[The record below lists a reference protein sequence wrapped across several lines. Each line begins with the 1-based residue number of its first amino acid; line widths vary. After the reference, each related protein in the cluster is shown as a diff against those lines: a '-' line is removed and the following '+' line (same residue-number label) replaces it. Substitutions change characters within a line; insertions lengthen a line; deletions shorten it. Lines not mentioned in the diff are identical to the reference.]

1 MKHAVC
7 FLAILLLVVP
17 CSSAAQ
23 AQDVNQSQN
32 DVDKALQNLKSAES
46 VGDPAL
52 VKKVAAET
60 LAMARKIET
69 SPPPSIDAD
78 KPGWQ
83 SLVDRARAAETYTE
97 YALLTAAL
105 TAQPATTVDL
115 IATLEQQN
123 PKSKYL
129 DDAYGSYF
137 AALRQTGGTAK
148 IPGIAEAAL
157 VNFPDNED
165 VLLELANH
173 AITVKQNDRALH
185 YAGRL
190 VTVMNKRTR
199 PENMTP
205 VAWERK
211 RAATIGVA
219 HYIAGT
225 IDASRNQ
232 FVDADKE
239 LRAALPFLKD
249 NKEYTTLLETSLFY
263 LGVSN
268 FQLGKLYLKKSQV
281 EEAIKFSEQAAAMGG
296 PLSTQATHNV
306 WAMKAEASKMR

>member
-1 MKHAVC
+1 
-7 FLAILLLVVP
+7 
-17 CSSAAQ
+17 
-23 AQDVNQSQN
+23 
-32 DVDKALQNLKSAES
+32 VDKALQTLKDAES
-46 VGDPAL
+46 AKDPAL
-52 VKKVAAET
+52 VKKLAADM
-60 LAMARKIET
+60 LALARKVRA

-105 TAQPATTVDL
+105 TAPPAMTVDL

-123 PKSKYL
+123 PKSEYL
-129 DDAYGSYF
+129 DGAYGSYF
-137 AALRQTGGTAK
+137 AALRQTGGTSR
-148 IPGIAEAAL
+148 IPGIAEQAL
-157 VNFPDNED
+157 ANFPDNED
-165 VLLELANH
+165 LLLVLADH
-173 AITVKQNDRALH
+173 AVTAKQNDRALH

-190 VTVMNKRTR
+190 GAAMNKRTR
-199 PENMTP
+199 PENITTA
-205 VAWERK
+205 AWEHK

-219 HYIAGT
+219 HYISGT
-225 IDASRNQ
+225 IYAGRNQ
-232 FVDADKE
+232 FADTDRE

-249 NKEYTTLLETSLFY
+249 NKEYTTLLETTLFY

-296 PLSTQATHNV
+296 PLSSQATHNM

>member
-1 MKHAVC
+1 MKP
-7 FLAILLLVVP
+7 FLCLFAILLLVIP
-17 CSSAAQ
+17 CSSFSQTIA
-23 AQDVNQSQN
+23 QSQD
-32 DVDKALQNLKSAES
+32 DVDKALQGLKDA
-46 VGDPAL
+46 VAGQDPAL
-52 VKKVAAET
+52 VKKLVADT
-60 LAMARKIET
+60 LALARKLET
-69 SPPPSIDAD
+69 SQPPSIDAD

-83 SLVDRARAAETYTE
+83 SLVERARAAEAYTE

-105 TAQPATTVDL
+105 TAPPAATVDL
-115 IATLEQQN
+115 IATLEQQD

-129 DDAYGSYF
+129 DDAYGAYF

-157 VNFPDNED
+157 TNFPDND
-165 VLLELANH
+165 DLLLVLADH
-173 AITVKQNDRALH
+173 ALTVKQNDRAVH

-190 VTVMNKRTR
+190 VAVMSKRTR
-199 PENMTP
+199 PENITP
-205 VAWERK
+205 AAWERK

-225 IDASRNQ
+225 IYAGRNQ

-239 LRAALPFLKD
+239 LRAALPFLKE
-249 NKEYTTLLETSLFY
+249 NKEYTTLLETTLFY

-268 FQLGKLYLKKSQV
+268 FQLGKLYLKKPQV

-296 PLSTQATHNV
+296 PLSSQATHNM
-306 WAMKAEASKMR
+306 WAMKTEASKMR